1 MAQSDSLLFP
11 LYVGLTRPATTFG
24 VPLVWYAVLF
34 TLVGMGMIGFL
45 AIKAKIYWSLTVGG
59 GGYVFGLIMTER
71 DPNWMTIFWTK
82 MAMTP
87 PTRNRNYWKT
97 NSYAP

>member
-1 MAQSDSLLFP
+1 MSQSEAVIYP
-11 LYVGLTRPATTFG
+11 LYIGLTRPATTFG

-45 AIKAKIYWSLTVGG
+45 AIKAKLYWALTVGG

-71 DPNWMTIFWTK
+71 DPHWMLILWAK
-82 MAMTP
+82 MTMTP
-87 PTRNRNYWKT
+87 PTRNRNHWKS